1 MALDGLVRK
10 DPSHAMID
18 FVGGEPRSL
27 EYSIRQVW
35 FASAPGKQP
44 DRDRL
49 IAMVKERHH
58 IESGRNGQLQV
69 SGGLGKETAE
79 HQSAELFIRLVQVSA
94 LSFSRTGRFTAD
106 LVVPAFWTSMGTG
119 FRK

>member
-1 MALDGLVRK
+1 MALDELVRRNSS
-10 DPSHAMID
+10 PAMAN

-69 SGGLGKETAE
+69 NGRLSKETAE
-79 HQSAELFIRLVQVSA
+79 HRSAELFIRLVQVSSPFV
-94 LSFSRTGRFTAD
+94 LTNRPIHS
-106 LVVPAFWTSMGTG
+106 
-119 FRK
+119 